1 MAAVLKELKQ
11 LHDRVFM
18 DLNNAYEMTKC
29 QKKAALQYLIFL
41 KKKICR
47 KIKGKGCADGRNQR
61 KYLIKYDTSAPIIS
75 TEALFLIFL
84 IDEMEYQE
92 VSTVD
97 ITREFMQ
104 EDMEVETVNIK
115 MEGKMVKIMTKL
127 DPKLYCKY
135 ITTEKGR
142 PVLYMDLKKSL
153 YGTLQAALLFW
164 RNLTSSLKEW
174 GF

>member
-1 MAAVLKELKQ
+1 MVKHES
-11 LHDRVFM
+11 VVS
-18 DLNNAYEMTKC
+18 
-29 QKKAALQYLIFL
+29 KALRCF
-41 KKKICR
+41 
-47 KIKGKGCADGRNQR
+47 N
-61 KYLIKYDTSAPIIS
+61 P

-104 EDMEVETVNIK
+104 EDMEVETVHIK
-115 MEGKMVKIMTKL
+115 IEGKMVKIMTKL

-142 PVLYMDLKKSL
+142 PVSDIPN
-153 YGTLQAALLFW
+153 FPH
-164 RNLTSSLKEW
+164 
-174 GF
+174 